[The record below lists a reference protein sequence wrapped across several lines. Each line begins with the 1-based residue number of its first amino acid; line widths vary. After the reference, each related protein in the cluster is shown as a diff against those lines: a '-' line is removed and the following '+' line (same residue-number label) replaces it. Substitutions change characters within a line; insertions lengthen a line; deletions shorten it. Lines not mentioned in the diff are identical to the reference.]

1 MAGYLDLES
10 NTVIAASVAPVVAGT
25 AGDADGTTVD
35 LLNYRYCT
43 FIGMSGAEGD
53 TFGAAVYFEFQV
65 EESDDDSTWTDVA
78 DADLTTS
85 VTSTSTDTG
94 VFALINADTETPA
107 IHSTTYI
114 GDKRYVRCVLLTG
127 GTHTNGTPVAMLSIK
142 HGAKVLPAA

>member
-1 MAGYLDLES
+1 MAKYMDLED

-25 AGDADGTTVD
+25 SGDADGTTVD

-43 FIGMSGAEGD
+43 FIAQSGAEGD

-65 EESDDDSTWTDVA
+65 EESDDDSSWTDVA

-94 VFALINADTETPA
+94 VFALINADGETPA

-114 GDKRYVRCVLLTG
+114 GNARYVRFVLLTG
-127 GTHTNGTPVAMLSIK
+127 GTHSTGTPANAISIK